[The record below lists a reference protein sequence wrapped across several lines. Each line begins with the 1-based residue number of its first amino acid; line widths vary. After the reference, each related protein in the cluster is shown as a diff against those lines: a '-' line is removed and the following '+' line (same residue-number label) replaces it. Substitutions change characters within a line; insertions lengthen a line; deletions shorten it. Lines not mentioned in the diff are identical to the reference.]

1 MAGAPAAQPRIVSQ
15 VKAGEELGITRQRVQ
30 KLLKRWPEVIVD
42 GGVDIEKLKA
52 LREEQAD
59 PLRQAVYQQTR
70 KLTATA
76 VDEPKP
82 KPAPIAQTD
91 DAQGELPI
99 DALDFNAA
107 RTRRE
112 RANAELAQMKA
123 DQEAGRLIS
132 RQEVQAR
139 EFAIARQLRDRLTG
153 FPARVQQFLP
163 PEAMQELTKEI
174 RGLLEEL
181 QADAA
186 RIAAEE
192 F

>member
-1 MAGAPAAQPRIVSQ
+1 MAGAPAARPRIVSQ
-15 VKAGEELGITRQRVQ
+15 VKAGEELGISRQRVQ

-42 GGVDIEKLKA
+42 DGVDIEKLKA
-52 LREEQAD
+52 LREENAD
-59 PLRQAVYQQTR
+59 PLRQAVYQQSR
-70 KLTATA
+70 KLKA
-76 VDEPKP
+76 VEVEAPKAAV
-82 KPAPIAQTD
+82 PAPAAENQP
-91 DAQGELPI
+91 ELPL

-163 PEAMQELTKEI
+163 PEAMQMLTKEVRALI
-174 RGLLEEL
+174 DDL
-181 QADAA
+181 QKDAE
-186 RIAAEE
+186 RIAKEE